1 MNASSA
7 PYRPARHELLQAIR
21 GPIMLITLGV
31 LVALDY
37 FQGISFTRRTW
48 PVLLIVFGV
57 LKLLERASRPPFD
70 PDSYPPP
77 PVATPVGTT
86 TPGGNIV

>member
-1 MNASSA
+1 MNATST
-7 PYRPARHELLQAIR
+7 PYRVTSYELIQAIR

-37 FQGISFTRRTW
+37 FEGLSFSRRTW

-57 LKLLERASRPPFD
+57 LKLLERAGRPPID
-70 PDSYPPP
+70 PGPYSNP
-77 PVATPVGTT
+77 PVVR
-86 TPGGNIV
+86 PGGSTI